1 MFSRPS
7 MKVINRSS
15 WDATLLSYRASSWV
29 QRRCRRWWPPPGWR
43 QSFIVGGLQQHNP
56 PPPASSK
63 TPLTPRQASV
73 GDGHG
78 SARPPKWFSR
88 SESLDFFSSGLHN
101 RRSTRSATVQWVPAL
116 PGDKT
121 KRIEYSMTTDLIS
134 LKKINGLK
142 PQCFG
147 SKWHQWHFCSH
158 FVGYFSFGEI
168 REPETKRE
176 NFNHFHNFNIYV
188 FIPAKKSRLDNK
200 KKKPTRNLNLVVWE
214 ISRILISILAPEPLL
229 AGKDFL
235 WKIWLGMA
243 YIFWARIFRRY

>member
-63 TPLTPRQASV
+63 TPLTPRQTSV

-229 AGKDFL
+229 AGKD
-235 WKIWLGMA
+235 
-243 YIFWARIFRRY
+243 

>member
-1 MFSRPS
+1 MSLKECFPGQVW
-7 MKVINRSS
+7 KSS
-15 WDATLLSYRASSWV
+15 TGAVGTQHCSLIGHHLECSVGVEGGD
-29 QRRCRRWWPPPGWR
+29 PHPPGWR
-43 QSFIVGGLQQHNP
+43 QSFIVGGLQQQNP

-63 TPLTPRQASV
+63 TPLTPRQTSV

-101 RRSTRSATVQWVPAL
+101 RRSTRSATVQWVPAV

-229 AGKDFL
+229 AGKD
-235 WKIWLGMA
+235 
-243 YIFWARIFRRY
+243 